1 VTRGK
6 WVFPICQI
14 GHGKSG
20 SGRAHQVDGLNGSV
34 DCLVFRDVLD
44 RTIVQV
50 MATTTLFSTAQETL
64 DRGLTQRAKYL
75 SLGTQ
80 ILHRASLDSFQ
91 PQLRPA

>member
-44 RTIVQV
+44 RTIVQ
-50 MATTTLFSTAQETL
+50 
-64 DRGLTQRAKYL
+64 
-75 SLGTQ
+75 
-80 ILHRASLDSFQ
+80 LHGYYDPLQ
-91 PQLRPA
+91 HGPGN